1 LAHNN
6 GPYFSSFSLKVE
18 YDKLAN
24 EKTEMQR
31 HYVMVRISHY
41 IQVQSLPGSTTLHVM
56 VGKMCSYF
64 PSDETVA
71 TLFVCRG
78 NLSYI
83 FWVHLRLLTHDHPC
97 VVIVQKG
104 TLGPPVIGG
113 SVCVHL

>member
-1 LAHNN
+1 MANNN

-41 IQVQSLPGSTTLHVM
+41 TQVQSLPGTKTLHVM
-56 VGKMCSYF
+56 VSKMCYYF

-71 TLFVCRG
+71 TVVVCRG

-83 FWVHLRLLTHDHPC
+83 F
-97 VVIVQKG
+97 
-104 TLGPPVIGG
+104 G
-113 SVCVHL
+113 SI